1 MPDRAQI
8 PLTLY
13 IHFPWCERKC
23 PYCDFNSHELRGD
36 INEADYLDLLLR
48 DLQTDVAQFEETRP
62 LQAIFLG
69 GGTPSLFS
77 AAAMADL
84 FGRARDVL
92 PFADDIEITLEANP
106 GSSEAAKF
114 SDFRRA
120 GINRLSIGIQSFNDD
135 SLRKIGRVHDARQ
148 ARLAAESAT
157 LAGFNNFNLDL
168 MFGLPEQS
176 VEQAVTDLEIAL
188 ALGSTHL
195 SCYQL
200 TFEPNTQFHHQP
212 PKRID
217 DDGLWDMQCAL
228 QARLRDAGFAQY
240 EVSAYARGEQYCQH
254 NLNYWRY
261 GDYLGIGAGAH
272 SKVTQANGTIV
283 RSWKHKHPK
292 QYARG
297 ADSSFV
303 GGTEQLTP
311 ELALFEYML
320 NGLRLN
326 GGVSLSNLT
335 IRTGALVAHL
345 LEAVKEHQK
354 QGLIAINGDMI
365 RASEQ
370 GLRFLD
376 SILPSLLPTKL

>member
-1 MPDRAQI
+1 MPDRTQI

-36 INEADYLDLLLR
+36 INEPEYIDLLLR
-48 DLQTDVAQFEETRP
+48 DLHNDLAQLNETRP

-77 AAAMADL
+77 GAAMGELLDRVRETIA
-84 FGRARDVL
+84 
-92 PFADDIEITLEANP
+92 FAPDIEITLEANP
-106 GSSEAAKF
+106 GSSETAKF

-120 GINRLSIGIQSFNDD
+120 GINRLSLGIQSFNDN
-135 SLRKIGRVHDARQ
+135 SLHKIGRVHNAAQ
-148 ARLAAESAT
+148 ARMAAHSAK
-157 LAGFNNFNLDL
+157 LAGFDNFNLDL
-168 MFGLPEQS
+168 MFGLPDQS
-176 VEQAVTDLEIAL
+176 IDQALNDLEIAL
-188 ALGSTHL
+188 SMGSTHL

-200 TFEPNTQFHHQP
+200 TFEPNTQFHNNP

-228 QARLRDAGFAQY
+228 QARLRDADFSQY
-240 EVSAYARGEQYCQH
+240 EVSAYARDDRHCQH

-272 SKVTQANGTIV
+272 SKVTQGDGTIV

-292 QYARG
+292 QYTRG
-297 ADSSFV
+297 AKSSFT
-303 GGTEQLTP
+303 GGTETVTP
-311 ELALFEYML
+311 ALALFEYML

-326 GGVSLSNLT
+326 TGTSLSNLT
-335 IRTGALVAHL
+335 TRTGVSVATL
-345 LEAVKEHQK
+345 RETVQTHQD
-354 QGLIAINGDMI
+354 QGLIEINGDMI
-365 RASEQ
+365 RASEH

-376 SILPSLLPTKL
+376 SILPSLLPPDS